1 MGLPR
6 YLLPASLILLM
17 IDAIIEL
24 SFISSMVAWLHR
36 RAGSYFLI
44 YDVDPSLHS
53 DPSTA
58 DTFSLHGKPEYLLV
72 DQGHTSN
79 GAAGTAFVLVGF
91 GGILALALR
100 HRMEKQGRSSSAV
113 NGLYYAWVISA
124 ILSTLL
130 SLAALIATFILTNN
144 HMNQEI
150 NVTFA
155 ANLNNQPYPNM
166 VPYPLLEWTPE
177 NWFSAVLALDLVSA
191 SDRSDI
197 IHHLQV
203 MKGWRWNLIPLFL
216 LGAWLCVV
224 AVLDMKRGRAYKGVA
239 NSEKEVE
246 RV

>member
-1 MGLPR
+1 
-6 YLLPASLILLM
+6 M

-24 SFISSMVAWLHR
+24 SFISSMVSWLHR

-58 DTFSLHGKPEYLLV
+58 DTFSLHGKPEYMLV

-91 GGILALALR
+91 GGILVLALR
-100 HRMEKQGRSSSAV
+100 HRMERQGRSSSAV
-113 NGLYYAWVISA
+113 NGMYYAWLVSIV
-124 ILSTLL
+124 LSTLL
-130 SLAALIATFILTNN
+130 TLAALIATFVLTSK
-144 HMNQEI
+144 HAHQMI

-177 NWFSAVLALDLVSA
+177 NWFSAVLSLDLVSA
-191 SDRSDI
+191 SDRADI
-197 IHHLQV
+197 SHHLLV
-203 MKGWRWNLIPLFL
+203 MRGWRWNLIPLFL
-216 LGAWLCVV
+216 LGLWLCIA
-224 AVLDMKRGRAYKGVA
+224 AVWDMRRGSAYKGVA
-239 NSEKEVE
+239 KSEKEIDHA
-246 RV
+246 